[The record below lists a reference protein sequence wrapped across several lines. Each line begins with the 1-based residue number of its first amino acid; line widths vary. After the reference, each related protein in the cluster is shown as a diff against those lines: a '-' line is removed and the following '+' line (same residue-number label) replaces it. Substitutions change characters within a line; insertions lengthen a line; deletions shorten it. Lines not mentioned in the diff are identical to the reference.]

1 MVHSMVWH
9 RRCRPHWRMLD
20 TYYSKEKYAD
30 PLIYAT
36 CGLRL
41 LVLCPSSPSTNPSYG
56 HNATAAFGYT
66 DPTYIAR
73 LSTALSNS
81 VT

>member
-1 MVHSMVWH
+1 
-9 RRCRPHWRMLD
+9 MLD

-30 PLIYAT
+30 LLS
-36 CGLRL
+36 CRLRL
-41 LVLCPSSPSTNPSYG
+41 LVLCPSSPSPNPSYG

-66 DPTYIAR
+66 YCTHIAR
-73 LSTALSNS
+73 LGTMLNNS